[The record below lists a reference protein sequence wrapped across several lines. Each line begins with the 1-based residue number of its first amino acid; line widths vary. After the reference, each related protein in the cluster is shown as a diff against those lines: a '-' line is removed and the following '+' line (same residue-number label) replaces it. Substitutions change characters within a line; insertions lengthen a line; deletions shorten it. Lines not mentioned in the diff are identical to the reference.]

1 MTSASEPRAAPRRQ
15 GRPTRD
21 QRGIRREALLA
32 AASKLLSGRSPDE
45 ITRAELSREAGID
58 PALVRYYFG
67 DMSSLLTEGMIDIFK
82 QLKSRRAVT
91 TSDAPLREQLR
102 LRLESL
108 IEVLVAHPHLHQLL
122 MRPVLH
128 VEPDKAAEVE
138 ALRRDYT
145 LASFD
150 SLQSISIAGSRGG
163 REYRDRR
170 QDVLRRDGRD
180 VGVCGEV
187 LPILRAAIGDARL
200 TGGDAVALRRLRG
213 RSSGRR
219 SPSPRLSPAPW
230 PRAVRR
236 ARRLS
241 GRCRTPLSRVL
252 TGRVPVIHADP
263 TSTDAGRGAKAACI
277 GGVGGRDKP
286 GQDDL

>member
-150 SLQSISIAGSRGG
+150 SLQSILSQAHAAGESIETDVKMFYVVMVGMSEFAVRCFQYFELLSATQGSRA
-163 REYRDRR
+163 E
-170 QDVLRRDGRD
+170 
-180 VGVCGEV
+180 
-187 LPILRAAIGDARL
+187 
-200 TGGDAVALRRLRG
+200 T
-213 RSSGRR
+213 
-219 SPSPRLSPAPW
+219 
-230 PRAVRR
+230 
-236 ARRLS
+236 
-241 GRCRTPLSRVL
+241 LSRF
-252 TGRVPVIHADP
+252 ADFVADLLVDGLRP
-263 TSTDAGRGAKAACI
+263 RG
-277 GGVGGRDKP
+277 
-286 GQDDL
+286 